1 MTKGEV
7 SAGIVEHSGIQQLC
21 TRGQGSQVFAGLGGS
36 DRGGGGTF
44 CFSSRGAEGEFNL
57 QVDRIVILI
66 FLSKA
71 KQTKIICAK

>member
-36 DRGGGGTF
+36 DRGAPFVLVRGGG
-44 CFSSRGAEGEFNL
+44 GG
-57 QVDRIVILI
+57 I
-66 FLSKA
+66 
-71 KQTKIICAK
+71 